1 MMARGSDLSG
11 SIAGLIAKVSAMRGG
26 KKQIFGRQ

>member
-1 MMARGSDLSG
+1 MTITA
-11 SIAGLIAKVSAMRGG
+11 AGNRRHAGAASAMRGG